1 MLTSAKSLAQC
12 YLQIQSGATT
22 LLEEAVQTGDLKLA
36 WEVFREL
43 QEVLPKLDWVPSR
56 ERYPEFR
63 KLLDSDEFCVE
74 RYMYFGF
81 ADSLDEQANLV
92 LENAS
97 DEEISALFPEMTRE
111 KLEIIMWEIL
121 HGGYSGFTYDW

>member
-1 MLTSAKSLAQC
+1 MLISAKNLAQC

-22 LLEEAVQTGDLKLA
+22 LLEEAVQTGGLKLA

-43 QEVLPKLDWVPSR
+43 QEVLPKLDWAPSR

-74 RYMYFGF
+74 RHMNFGF

-111 KLEIIMWEIL
+111 KIEIIMWEIL

>member
-1 MLTSAKSLAQC
+1 MLTSAKSIVRC
-12 YLQIQSGATT
+12 HREIQSGAVR
-22 LLEEAVQTGDLKLA
+22 LLEEAVQTRDLKLA

-43 QEVLPKLDWVPSR
+43 QEVLPKLDWIPSR

-74 RYMYFGF
+74 RHMYFGF
-81 ADSLDEQANLV
+81 ADSLDEQASLV

-121 HGGYSGFTYDW
+121 HGGYSSFTYDW

>member
-1 MLTSAKSLAQC
+1 MLAYAKNLVQSYNHIKDDAVAVVNSMAQTRD
-12 YLQIQSGATT
+12 LNTT
-22 LLEEAVQTGDLKLA
+22 

>member
-1 MLTSAKSLAQC
+1 MLTSAKNLAQC
-12 YLQIQSGATT
+12 YLQIQSGAST

-63 KLLDSDEFCVE
+63 KLLDSDEFCVD
-74 RYMYFGF
+74 GICI
-81 ADSLDEQANLV
+81 LV
-92 LENAS
+92 LQTLWMS
-97 DEEISALFPEMTRE
+97 RPIWSWKTRVMR
-111 KLEIIMWEIL
+111 KFL
-121 HGGYSGFTYDW
+121 HCSQK

>member
-1 MLTSAKSLAQC
+1 MLTSAKNLAQC

-63 KLLDSDEFCVE
+63 KLLGSYEFCVE
-74 RYMYFGF
+74 RHMYFGF
-81 ADSLDEQANLV
+81 ADSLDEQANSV
-92 LENAS
+92 LEHAT
-97 DEEISALFPEMTRE
+97 DEEISALFPEITRE
-111 KLEIIMWEIL
+111 KIEIIMWEIL

>member
-1 MLTSAKSLAQC
+1 MLTSAKNLAQC

-63 KLLDSDEFCVE
+63 KLLGSDEFCVE
-74 RYMYFGF
+74 RHMYFGF
-81 ADSLDEQANLV
+81 ADSLDEQANSV
-92 LENAS
+92 LEHAT

-111 KLEIIMWEIL
+111 KIEIIMWEIL

>member
-1 MLTSAKSLAQC
+1 MLTSAKNLAQC

-22 LLEEAVQTGDLKLA
+22 LLGEAVQTGDLKLA

>member
-1 MLTSAKSLAQC
+1 MLTSAKSIVRC
-12 YLQIQSGATT
+12 HHEIQSGAVR
-22 LLEEAVQTGDLKLA
+22 LLEEAVQTRDLKLS
-36 WEVFREL
+36 WEVFSEL
-43 QEVLPKLDWVPSR
+43 QEVLPKLDWIPSR

>member
-1 MLTSAKSLAQC
+1 MLAYAKNLVQSYNHIKDDAVAVVNSMAQ
-12 YLQIQSGATT
+12 TR
-22 LLEEAVQTGDLKLA
+22 DLNTA

-111 KLEIIMWEIL
+111 KIENIMWEIL

>member
-1 MLTSAKSLAQC
+1 MLTSAKSIVRGHRE
-12 YLQIQSGATT
+12 IQSGAVR
-22 LLEEAVQTGDLKLA
+22 LLEEAVQIRDLKLA

-63 KLLDSDEFCVE
+63 KLLDKDEFCVE

-81 ADSLDEQANLV
+81 ADSLDEHANLV

-111 KLEIIMWEIL
+111 KIEIIMWEIL

>member
-1 MLTSAKSLAQC
+1 MLTSAKSLVQC
-12 YLQIQSGATT
+12 HWEIQSGAIR
-22 LLEEAVQTGDLKLA
+22 LLEEATQTRDLKLA

-74 RYMYFGF
+74 RHMYFGF

-92 LENAS
+92 LEHAT

-111 KLEIIMWEIL
+111 KIETIMWEIL

>member
-1 MLTSAKSLAQC
+1 MLTSAKSLVQC
-12 YLQIQSGATT
+12 HCEIQSGAIR
-22 LLEEAVQTGDLKLA
+22 LLEEATKTRDLKLA
-36 WEVFREL
+36 WEVFSEL
-43 QEVLPKLDWVPSR
+43 AEVLPKLDWVPSR

-74 RYMYFGF
+74 RHMYFGF

-111 KLEIIMWEIL
+111 KIETIMWEIL

>member
-1 MLTSAKSLAQC
+1 MLAYAKNLVQSYNHIKDDAVAVVNSMAQ
-12 YLQIQSGATT
+12 TR
-22 LLEEAVQTGDLKLA
+22 DLNTA

>member
-1 MLTSAKSLAQC
+1 MLTSAKSLVQC
-12 YLQIQSGATT
+12 HWEIQSGAIR
-22 LLEEAVQTGDLKLA
+22 LLEEATQTRDLKLA
-36 WEVFREL
+36 WEDFREL

-63 KLLDSDEFCVE
+63 KLLDSYEFCVE
-74 RYMYFGF
+74 RHMYFGF

-97 DEEISALFPEMTRE
+97 DEEISALFLEMTRE
-111 KLEIIMWEIL
+111 KIENIMWEIL

>member
-1 MLTSAKSLAQC
+1 MLTSAKNLAQC

-43 QEVLPKLDWVPSR
+43 QEVLPKLDWIPSR

-74 RYMYFGF
+74 RHMYFGF

-111 KLEIIMWEIL
+111 KIENIMWEIL
-121 HGGYSGFTYDW
+121 HGGYSSFTYDW

>member
-81 ADSLDEQANLV
+81 ADSLDEQANSV
-92 LENAS
+92 LEHAT

-111 KLEIIMWEIL
+111 KLETIMWEIL

>member
-43 QEVLPKLDWVPSR
+43 QEVLPKLDWIPSR

-63 KLLDSDEFCVE
+63 KLLDSDELCVD
-74 RYMYFGF
+74 RHMYFGF

-111 KLEIIMWEIL
+111 KIEIIMWEIL

>member
-22 LLEEAVQTGDLKLA
+22 LLEEAVQTRDLNTA

-63 KLLDSDEFCVE
+63 KLLDNDEFCVD
-74 RYMYFGF
+74 RHMYFGF
-81 ADSLDEQANLV
+81 ADSLDEHANLV

-111 KLEIIMWEIL
+111 KIETLMWEIL

>member
-1 MLTSAKSLAQC
+1 MLTSAKNLAQC

-111 KLEIIMWEIL
+111 KIETIMWEIL
-121 HGGYSGFTYDW
+121 HGGYSGFTSDW

>member
-1 MLTSAKSLAQC
+1 MLAYAKNLVQSYNHIKNDAVAVVDSLAQ
-12 YLQIQSGATT
+12 TR
-22 LLEEAVQTGDLKLA
+22 DLNTA

-63 KLLDSDEFCVE
+63 KLLDSGEFCVD
-74 RYMYFGF
+74 RHMYFGF
-81 ADSLDEQANLV
+81 ADSLDEQARLV

-97 DEEISALFPEMTRE
+97 DEEISSMFPEMTRE
-111 KLEIIMWEIL
+111 KIETLMWEIL

>member
-1 MLTSAKSLAQC
+1 MLTSAKSIVRC
-12 YLQIQSGATT
+12 HREIQSGAVR
-22 LLEEAVQTGDLKLA
+22 LLEEAVQTRDLKLS
-36 WEVFREL
+36 WEVFSEL
-43 QEVLPKLDWVPSR
+43 QEVLPKLDWIPSR

-63 KLLDSDEFCVE
+63 KLLDSYEFCVE

-121 HGGYSGFTYDW
+121 HGGYSSFTYDW

>member
-1 MLTSAKSLAQC
+1 MLAYAKNLVQSYNHIKDDAVAVVESVAQ
-12 YLQIQSGATT
+12 TR
-22 LLEEAVQTGDLKLA
+22 DLKTA

-63 KLLDSDEFCVE
+63 KLLDNDEFCVD
-74 RYMYFGF
+74 RHMYFGF
-81 ADSLDEQANLV
+81 ADSLDEHANLV

>member
-1 MLTSAKSLAQC
+1 MLAYAKNLVQSYNHIKDDAVAVVNSLAQ
-12 YLQIQSGATT
+12 TR
-22 LLEEAVQTGDLKLA
+22 DLNTA

-111 KLEIIMWEIL
+111 KIETLMWEIL